1 MFGNNLKLEA
11 DLLRRCKVVAEESGY
26 SSVEEF
32 ISHILERELKS
43 REKQLQETDEELA
56 KRLKGLGYIE

>member
-1 MFGNNLKLEA
+1 MFGNHLKLEA
-11 DLLRRCKVVAEESGY
+11 DLLRRCKLVAEESGY

-32 ISHILERELKS
+32 ITHVLERELKS
-43 REKQLQETDEELA
+43 REKQHRESDEELA